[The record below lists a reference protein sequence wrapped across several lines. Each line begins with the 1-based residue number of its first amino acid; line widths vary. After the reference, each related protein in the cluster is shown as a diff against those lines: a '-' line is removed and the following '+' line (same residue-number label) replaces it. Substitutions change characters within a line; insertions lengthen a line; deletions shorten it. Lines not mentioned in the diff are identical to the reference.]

1 MEEEISDVND
11 YVNWLKWVYD
21 AKRRRHAM
29 FESSNCE
36 KILVL
41 L

>member
-29 FESSNCE
+29 LESSNCE